1 MLNGIISNINS
12 LFSRGKVT
20 LIDNAEALQVQQVEL
35 HKGQVR
41 SEIYAP
47 QQYGIETA
55 PHVGA
60 DTICLFKGGSVENG
74 YVVQTFD
81 PRYKPLDIEDGDTYL
96 YTKRNKDVAI
106 EGINP
111 KEVHR
116 IWFSE
121 KDGKIL
127 IETDETVQIVCKDAD
142 IDVSHDATINVDN
155 DVTAVI
161 GNNLTATVALNT
173 TLTTTTC
180 NLNVLGTM
188 AVVCPA
194 TTWLGNIVLTGNI
207 LQTGSITSTDDHV
220 AGTIS
225 LQGHVHAGDG
235 GTGSGPDTGAPL

>member
-47 QQYGIETA
+47 QQYCIETA

-60 DTICLFKGGSVENG
+60 
-74 YVVQTFD
+74 
-81 PRYKPLDIEDGDTYL
+81 
-96 YTKRNKDVAI
+96 DVAI

-116 IWFSE
+116 IWFLE